1 MIVIDK
7 ICYNSKLRYVNTRLK
22 LIFTILTLI
31 ICIISKSFYVS
42 SIVFIVNSVLNLYWA
57 KISLYQYVKLILL
70 PVAFIILSTLA
81 IVIDVTPSP
90 AENYYLYLLNLY
102 FSININ
108 SVLYGLQIFATAISS
123 VTCLYFLTLNTTM
136 TDLLNELYALKCP
149 VIVCELMMLIYRF
162 IFVLTESADNINVA
176 QISRLGNKNF
186 IISCKSFAMLV
197 SVVFI
202 KSIKKSN
209 ILFDAMES
217 RCYDGRI
224 NVITVENE
232 LNKKYLLLI
241 IVFEILLVLITL
253 LGA

>member
-1 MIVIDK
+1 
-7 ICYNSKLRYVNTRLK
+7 
-22 LIFTILTLI
+22 
-31 ICIISKSFYVS
+31 
-42 SIVFIVNSVLNLYWA
+42 
-57 KISLYQYVKLILL
+57 
-70 PVAFIILSTLA
+70 
-81 IVIDVTPSP
+81 
-90 AENYYLYLLNLY
+90 
-102 FSININ
+102 
-108 SVLYGLQIFATAISS
+108 
-123 VTCLYFLTLNTTM
+123 
-136 TDLLNELYALKCP
+136 
-149 VIVCELMMLIYRF
+149 
-162 IFVLTESADNINVA
+162 
-176 QISRLGNKNF
+176 
-186 IISCKSFAMLV
+186 MLV